1 MKSRSCLI
9 GILMV
14 LLICC
19 MSFVGCNNTTK
30 KNEQKEKETS
40 NVNVTEAC
48 TPDSDGDTK
57 EKEEADDANSEPEI
71 GKEELKETISWEQ
84 IKEINPH
91 EKNIK
96 NRFTGFFNENL
107 GIATYQHGR
116 VFYTNDGGETW
127 TAGNNTSNCIAGLDI
142 IDEKNAFMT
151 ANYSEVRISNDG
163 GVNWTSVPEFG
174 DMKNE
179 HCRFVSFID
188 QNTGWIANKKEV
200 GYTKDAGQ
208 TWESITVPQSLSE
221 ICAIWLSSTTEGYI
235 LSVDAILYATTD
247 GGKTWTEKDLG
258 LKGLMVL
265 VCPTVAIHFDD
276 HQNFQMVA
284 YLKNDTEKGFYYLST
299 EDGGDSWAKKELVS
313 EEGPGYT
320 YLNRDSSL
328 LTISDKTSTIHVYR
342 FVE

>member
-1 MKSRSCLI
+1 MKSRTYFMS
-9 GILMV
+9 ILMV
-14 LLICC
+14 LILCC
-19 MSFVGCNNTTK
+19 MSLAGCNNKTK
-30 KNEQKEKETS
+30 KIDQKEIETS
-40 NVNVTEAC
+40 NADVTEAC
-48 TPDSDGDTK
+48 TPDNDADSKGN
-57 EKEEADDANSEPEI
+57 EEADDASSESES
-71 GKEELKETISWEQ
+71 GEEELKETISWEQ
-84 IKEINPH
+84 IKEIKPS
-91 EKNIK
+91 EKSIK
-96 NRFTGFFNENL
+96 NRFAGFFNENL
-107 GIATYQHGR
+107 GIATYQYGR

-127 TAGNNTSNCIAGLDI
+127 TAGKNTSNCIAGLDI

-151 ANYSEVRISNDG
+151 ANYSEVRISKDG
-163 GVNWTSVPEFG
+163 GVNWTRVPEFG

-188 QNTGWIANKKEV
+188 PNTGWIANKKEL
-200 GYTKDAGQ
+200 GFTKDAGQ
-208 TWESITVPQSLSE
+208 TWESIAVPQSLSE

-247 GGKTWTEKDLG
+247 GGKTWAEKDLG

-276 HQNFQMVA
+276 QQNFQMVA
-284 YLKNDTEKGFYYLST
+284 YLNDDTDKGFYYLST
-299 EDGGDSWAKKELVS
+299 VDGGDSWAKKELIL